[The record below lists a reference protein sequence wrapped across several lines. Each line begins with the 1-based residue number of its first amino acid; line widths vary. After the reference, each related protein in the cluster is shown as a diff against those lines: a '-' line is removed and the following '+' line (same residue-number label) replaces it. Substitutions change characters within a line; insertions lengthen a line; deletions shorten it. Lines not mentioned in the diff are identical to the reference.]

1 MAWADEIGEEPE
13 TKQQEVERGV
23 GQALYWIDFKSKKE
37 EIRLQ
42 LFAKSLEQARK
53 RAREIIGRRFKMKN
67 ACCVR

>member
-1 MAWADEIGEEPE
+1 MTG
-13 TKQQEVERGV
+13 TKDGATSPLKRGV

-42 LFAKSLEQARK
+42 LFANNLEQARK
-53 RAREIIGRRFKMKN
+53 RAREIIGRRFKMEN